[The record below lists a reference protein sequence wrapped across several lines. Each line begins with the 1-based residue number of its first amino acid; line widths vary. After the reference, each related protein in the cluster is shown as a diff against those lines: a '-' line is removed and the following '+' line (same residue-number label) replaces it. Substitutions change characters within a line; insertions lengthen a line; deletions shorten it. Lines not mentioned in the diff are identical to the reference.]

1 MEGNKII
8 ALISLMCLLALAS
21 GVPSALAA
29 EQTQGNAKKIEGTWF
44 GKLDA
49 VSGAFTC
56 VPTKDASGLSF
67 GDRKQTQPPRLDD
80 DLVRLGTKGIQVFIV
95 KEDLGRR
102 GITDAD
108 LVPGTKSVP
117 RADLPKL
124 FEGYGQ
130 IWHW

>member
-1 MEGNKII
+1 MVKRLQII
-8 ALISLMCLLALAS
+8 ETAYRGTLEEQDDPVIWLTQAMQGAGGDFDVLLK
-21 GVPSALAA
+21 
-29 EQTQGNAKKIEGTWF
+29 GNAVNY
-44 GKLDA
+44 A
-49 VSGAFTC
+49 VKGQ
-56 VPTKDASGLSF
+56 DASGLSF

-80 DLVRLGTKGIQVFIV
+80 DLVKLGTKGIQVFIV

-108 LVPGTKSVP
+108 LVPGMKSVA

-124 FEGYGQ
+124 FEDYGQ

>member
-1 MEGNKII
+1 MAKRLQII
-8 ALISLMCLLALAS
+8 ETAYRGTLEEQDDPVIWLTQAMKGAGGDFDVLLK
-21 GVPSALAA
+21 
-29 EQTQGNAKKIEGTWF
+29 GNAVNY
-44 GKLDA
+44 A
-49 VSGAFTC
+49 VKGQ
-56 VPTKDASGLSF
+56 DASGLSF

-80 DLVRLGTKGIQVFIV
+80 DLVKLGTKGIQVFIV

-108 LVPGTKSVP
+108 LVPGMKSVL

-124 FEGYGQ
+124 FEDYGQ